1 MTNKIVLGTAQ
12 FGIPYGINNNK
23 LVSDKEFNLLMH
35 YAKKNNIL
43 YLDTAPSYGISEKR
57 IGHFCELNNVEF
69 NIHTKFDLKN
79 FSSPLK
85 SLVNSLFNLK
95 IKKVDT
101 IYFHSFKDYYDNRF
115 KLNEILDFKG
125 TKFKKL
131 GVSVYENQEL
141 SELEKDPN
149 IDVVQ
154 CPFNLLDNHNLRSLN
169 LKKLKKSNKIINCR
183 SVFLQGL
190 FFKKFN
196 KKNIIYSKLK
206 DELNKLYELSK
217 DYNIPISRL
226 ALLYPFNFSYIDN
239 ILLGVDNVSQLKNNL
254 NDLNLVLKNEIIDEI
269 NNISTTNKDFLN
281 PLIWLKYDKENIF

>member
-85 SLVNSLFNLK
+85 SLINSLFNLK

-131 GVSVYENQEL
+131 CKTYA
-141 SELEKDPN
+141 
-149 IDVVQ
+149 
-154 CPFNLLDNHNLRSLN
+154 R
-169 LKKLKKSNKIINCR
+169 
-183 SVFLQGL
+183 
-190 FFKKFN
+190 KF
-196 KKNIIYSKLK
+196 I
-206 DELNKLYELSK
+206 
-217 DYNIPISRL
+217 
-226 ALLYPFNFSYIDN
+226 
-239 ILLGVDNVSQLKNNL
+239 
-254 NDLNLVLKNEIIDEI
+254 
-269 NNISTTNKDFLN
+269 
-281 PLIWLKYDKENIF
+281 